1 VRRIERRDSDQVAA
15 LVVESFADEISL
27 AQLGTSAVQN
37 QVQSALA
44 TARPPASLLLRAAGL
59 TFEFWVAT
67 DGTRVL
73 GCYALH
79 GRSLVTLAN
88 LAVRPD
94 LRGQGLGR
102 ALLNHALDRA
112 HRLGRCSIHLEV
124 LADNEHAVRLYR
136 SAGLQEYD
144 CRRAYF
150 VRPNTSIL
158 QVPPNPR
165 VRLLPVSRKHVR
177 SWSSVLAAS
186 TPPEAFHFANSY
198 RSMYVSSTF
207 GRWFGERL
215 PLAPVLRRVILVDG
229 EVAGFI
235 AMRVPGRQSVADVQA
250 PLYMPLAMPVLPDIM
265 RAATQEVSER
275 STYCRLYV
283 SETRAEGHAA
293 AVQVGYEA
301 ERLWSYMYRN
311 L

>member
-1 VRRIERRDSDQVAA
+1 
-15 LVVESFADEISL
+15 
-27 AQLGTSAVQN
+27 
-37 QVQSALA
+37 
-44 TARPPASLLLRAAGL
+44 
-59 TFEFWVAT
+59 
-67 DGTRVL
+67 
-73 GCYALH
+73 
-79 GRSLVTLAN
+79 
-88 LAVRPD
+88 
-94 LRGQGLGR
+94 
-102 ALLNHALDRA
+102 
-112 HRLGRCSIHLEV
+112 
-124 LADNEHAVRLYR
+124 
-136 SAGLQEYD
+136 
-144 CRRAYF
+144 
-150 VRPNTSIL
+150 
-158 QVPPNPR
+158 
-165 VRLLPVSRKHVR
+165 
-177 SWSSVLAAS
+177 VLAAS